1 MKNELKSCPFCG
13 GDAQLSHFKL
23 FTRCPKCRSGSSDWL
38 SIRIWNSRPTEP
50 KEDNCTCGAQHGTI
64 DGDQKCTDGCLNNNP
79 EPKTKI
85 AEHGKAQYD
94 KVGNV
99 AIYPDNKDYKPVGKR
114 FILVPVCDEATK

>member
-1 MKNELKSCPFCG
+1 MSNEIKALRERFSNIDG
-13 GDAQLSHFKL
+13 GLHNMQFSTTGNMSLLMDE
-23 FTRCPKCRSGSSDWL
+23 TRQYIKAL
-38 SIRIWNSRPTEP
+38 EELASRPT
-50 KEDNCTCGAQHGTI
+50 
-64 DGDQKCTDGCLNNNP
+64 